1 MNILEINTVIE
12 TTDIFGKSYLWCITN
27 IGIYDENIVMV
38 QGQRLN
44 KKTYKPIKRFHDK
57 QLIMAFR
64 NGKLEGTCQ
73 IYKTL
78 GRLYSG
84 FFLSSDKNKPAVF
97 TT

>member
-1 MNILEINTVIE
+1 MNVLETNTVIE

-27 IGIYDENIVMV
+27 IGIYDENIVIV

-73 IYKTL
+73 IYKQTC
-78 GRLYSG
+78 GIYHITAIKTDQER
-84 FFLSSDKNKPAVF
+84 N
-97 TT
+97 